1 MKENKREQAHEQEH
15 EQEQEHETPA
25 YSSNMSG
32 DDIMGRSDLYVDPLA
47 ALFTQNMVVAPAVMT
62 GIPPFSPFNTRAEDG
77 EKEEEDELRK

>member
-1 MKENKREQAHEQEH
+1 MKEKEREQAHEQEH
-15 EQEQEHETPA
+15 EHETPA

-47 ALFTQNMVVAPAVMT
+47 ALFTQNMVVAPAAMT
-62 GIPPFSPFNTRAEDG
+62 GIPPFNPYNLHDKDG

>member
-1 MKENKREQAHEQEH
+1 MKENKREQAH
-15 EQEQEHETPA
+15 EQEHETPA

-47 ALFTQNMVVAPAVMT
+47 ALFTQNMVIAPAAMT
-62 GIPPFSPFNTRAEDG
+62 GIPPFSPFNARAEDG